1 MCSDFCILFLFN
13 IQNFCKKKCKSSPLL
28 EFNVEYYYSA
38 PPPPGRAGSKC
49 LSPPPLELGQGELHS
64 LMISFENSFILKVNS
79 KALYSSVPGCPC
91 STTTATYNYTS
102 PQWVKHYHFYA
113 YIRNLTYNNSY
124 HNIMKCA
131 PKTIVS

>member
-1 MCSDFCILFLFN
+1 MLGGGTGSCLLYVFFSILQVLYVGEPDQYRGMFPLLCPPSCSYTTV
-13 IQNFCKKKCKSSPLL
+13 SPLINRQV
-28 EFNVEYYYSA
+28 F
-38 PPPPGRAGSKC
+38 C
-49 LSPPPLELGQGELHS
+49 

-91 STTTATYNYTS
+91 STTNATYNYTS
-102 PQWVKHYHFYA
+102 PLHVKHYHFYA
-113 YIRNLTYNNSY
+113 YIRNLTYNNLY

>member
-1 MCSDFCILFLFN
+1 MRF
-13 IQNFCKKKCKSSPLL
+13 
-28 EFNVEYYYSA
+28 
-38 PPPPGRAGSKC
+38 PP
-49 LSPPPLELGQGELHS
+49 ELVQGELHS

-91 STTTATYNYTS
+91 STTNATYNYTS
-102 PQWVKHYHFYA
+102 PLRVKHYHFYA
-113 YIRNLTYNNSY
+113 YIRNLTYNNLY